1 MSKTT
6 KNINTIKQSKITN
19 KTDKAVKTVKADARL
34 ETNNPALRAR
44 PAKKGKP
51 IERGRAIIG
60 IIGAGKIGEAI
71 ISGLLSQQVKTRS
84 QIIATARSAE
94 RASYVHEKFK
104 IRCTNDNKQLINE
117 CGIIIL
123 AVKPQIISSVLT
135 EIAPHIREDQ
145 LIISVAAGV
154 TTFFIESY
162 ISSKNPVIRAM
173 PNLCCQVNAGMTV
186 LSKGANASDADA
198 DTALKLFE
206 PVSKVIVLDEKYLDS
221 VTGLSGSGP
230 AYLYIAIEALAEG
243 GVKVGLPRE
252 VATLLAAQ
260 TALGAAQMVLET
272 RAHPALLKD
281 MVTTPA
287 GVTIDGIM
295 ELEEGKFR
303 VTLIKAVIKGT
314 ERSKEL
320 VKI

>member
-1 MSKTT
+1 MPQITKKKKNAVTLT
-6 KNINTIKQSKITN
+6 KNSI
-19 KTDKAVKTVKADARL
+19 V
-34 ETNNPALRAR
+34 
-44 PAKKGKP
+44 
-51 IERGRAIIG
+51 G

-71 ISGLLSQQVKTRS
+71 ISGLLDQKVKSRS
-84 QIIATARSAE
+84 QIIATAKSRE
-94 RASYVHEKFK
+94 RADYIKKNFN
-104 IRCTNDNKQLINE
+104 IACTNDNKKLIGE
-117 CGIIIL
+117 CDIILL
-123 AVKPQIISSVLT
+123 AVKPQVISSVLA
-135 EIAPHIREDQ
+135 EIAPGIRPGQ

-154 TTFFIESY
+154 TTFFIESFL
-162 ISSKNPVIRAM
+162 SGKNPVIRAM

-186 LSKGANASDADA
+186 LSKGADAKDA
-198 DTALKLFE
+198 HIAIAEELFK
-206 PVSKVIVLDEKYLDS
+206 PVSKVLVLDEKHLDS

-230 AYLYIAIEALAEG
+230 AYIYIAIEALAEG

-260 TALGAAQMVLET
+260 TALGAAQMVLKT
-272 RAHPALLKD
+272 HSHPALLKD

-303 VTLIKAVIKGT
+303 VTLIKAVMKGT

-320 VKI
+320 VKA

>member
-1 MSKTT
+1 MKNNSKAAMTERL
-6 KNINTIKQSKITN
+6 Q
-19 KTDKAVKTVKADARL
+19 KAAAGKAPRGTKTVRKNRDSR
-34 ETNNPALRAR
+34 
-44 PAKKGKP
+44 
-51 IERGRAIIG
+51 IIG

-71 ISGLLSQQVKTRS
+71 IAGLLDRKVRTRGE
-84 QIIATARSAE
+84 IIATARSRE
-94 RASYVHEKFK
+94 RAAYVREQLGVE
-104 IRCTNDNKQLINE
+104 CANDNLDLIRR
-117 CGIIIL
+117 CGVIIL

-135 EIAPHIREDQ
+135 EIAPHLTEGQ

-154 TTFFIESY
+154 TTFFIESFLG
-162 ISSKNPVIRAM
+162 SKNPVIRAM

-186 LSKGANASDADA
+186 LSKGANAGDEHVEIA
-198 DTALKLFE
+198 TRLFE
-206 PVSKVIVLDEKYLDS
+206 PVSRVIVLEEKHLDA

-230 AYLYIAIEALAEG
+230 AYIYIAIEALAEG

-260 TALGAAQMVLET
+260 TAMGAASMVLKT
-272 RAHPALLKD
+272 HSHPALLKD

-303 VTLIKAVIKGT
+303 VTLIKAVMKGT

-320 VKI
+320 VKV

>member
-1 MSKTT
+1 MPGTT
-6 KNINTIKQSKITN
+6 KIKKNEVS
-19 KTDKAVKTVKADARL
+19 KAVNSSKENKADRS
-34 ETNNPALRAR
+34 NKS
-44 PAKKGKP
+44 KKSK
-51 IERGRAIIG
+51 EYDRSVIG

-71 ISGLLSQQVKTRS
+71 ISGLLSQKVKTRA
-84 QIIATARSAE
+84 QIIATARSGS
-94 RASYVHEKFK
+94 RADYIHKNFK
-104 IRCTNDNKQLINE
+104 IRCTTDNIKLVNE
-117 CGIIIL
+117 CGILIL

-135 EIAPHIREDQ
+135 EIAPHIKEGQ

-162 ISSKNPVIRAM
+162 LGSKNPVIRAM

-186 LSKGANASDADA
+186 LSKGAHAEDSDA

-206 PVSKVIVLDEKYLDS
+206 PVSKVIILEEKHLDS

-230 AYLYIAIEALAEG
+230 AYIYIAIEALAEG

-260 TALGAAQMVLET
+260 TALGAAQMVLKT
-272 RAHPALLKD
+272 HSHPALLKD

>member
-1 MSKTT
+1 MPQTTPKKKNAVTLSK
-6 KNINTIKQSKITN
+6 NSI
-19 KTDKAVKTVKADARL
+19 V
-34 ETNNPALRAR
+34 
-44 PAKKGKP
+44 
-51 IERGRAIIG
+51 G

-71 ISGLLSQQVKTRS
+71 ISGLLDQKVKSRS
-84 QIIATARSAE
+84 QIIATAKSRE
-94 RASYVHEKFK
+94 RAGYIKKHFS
-104 IRCTNDNKQLINE
+104 IACANDNKKLIGE
-117 CGIIIL
+117 CDIILL
-123 AVKPQIISSVLT
+123 AVKPQVISSVLA
-135 EIAPHIREDQ
+135 EIAPNIKPGQ

-154 TTFFIESY
+154 TTFFIESFL
-162 ISSKNPVIRAM
+162 SGKNPVIRAM

-186 LSKGANASDADA
+186 LSKGANAKDAHIA
-198 DTALKLFE
+198 ITEELFK
-206 PVSKVIVLDEKYLDS
+206 PVSRVLVLDEKHLDS

-230 AYLYIAIEALAEG
+230 AYIYIAIEALAEG

-260 TALGAAQMVLET
+260 TALGAAQMVLKT
-272 RAHPALLKD
+272 HSHPALLKD

-303 VTLIKAVIKGT
+303 VTLIKAVMKGT

-320 VKI
+320 VKA

>member
-1 MSKTT
+1 MPQITKKKKNAVTLT
-6 KNINTIKQSKITN
+6 KNSI
-19 KTDKAVKTVKADARL
+19 V
-34 ETNNPALRAR
+34 
-44 PAKKGKP
+44 
-51 IERGRAIIG
+51 G

-71 ISGLLSQQVKTRS
+71 ISGLLDQKVKSRS
-84 QIIATARSAE
+84 QIIATAKSRE
-94 RASYVHEKFK
+94 RADYIKKNFN
-104 IRCTNDNKQLINE
+104 IACTNDNKKLIGE
-117 CGIIIL
+117 CDIILL
-123 AVKPQIISSVLT
+123 AVKPQVISSVLA
-135 EIAPHIREDQ
+135 EIAPGIRPGQ

-154 TTFFIESY
+154 TTFFIESFL
-162 ISSKNPVIRAM
+162 SGKNPVIRAM

-186 LSKGANASDADA
+186 LSKGTDAKDA
-198 DTALKLFE
+198 HIAIAEELFK
-206 PVSKVIVLDEKYLDS
+206 PVSKVLVLDEKHLDS

-230 AYLYIAIEALAEG
+230 AYIYIAIEALAEG

-260 TALGAAQMVLET
+260 TALGAAQMVLKT
-272 RAHPALLKD
+272 HSHPALLKD

-303 VTLIKAVIKGT
+303 VTLIKAVMKGT

-320 VKI
+320 VKA

>member
-1 MSKTT
+1 MPVT
-6 KNINTIKQSKITN
+6 KKINKKKIN
-19 KTDKAVKTVKADARL
+19 AAVKSEKQNKSGRSNKL
-34 ETNNPALRAR
+34 NKPAACDRAV
-44 PAKKGKP
+44 
-51 IERGRAIIG
+51 IG

-71 ISGLLSQQVKTRS
+71 ISGLLSQKVKTRS
-84 QIIATARSAE
+84 QIIATARSE
-94 RASYVHEKFK
+94 SRAAYVRKNFK
-104 IRCTNDNKQLINE
+104 ISCTTDNIDLVNQ
-117 CGIIIL
+117 CGVIML

-135 EIAPHIREDQ
+135 EIAPHVKEGQ

-162 ISSKNPVIRAM
+162 LASKNPVIRAM

-186 LSKGANASDADA
+186 LSKGAHAGDSDA

-206 PVSKVIVLDEKYLDS
+206 PVSKVIVLEEKYLDS

-230 AYLYIAIEALAEG
+230 AYIYIAIEALAEG

-260 TALGAAQMVLET
+260 TAFGAAQMVLQT
-272 RAHPALLKD
+272 HSHPALLKD

>member
-1 MSKTT
+1 
-6 KNINTIKQSKITN
+6 
-19 KTDKAVKTVKADARL
+19 
-34 ETNNPALRAR
+34 
-44 PAKKGKP
+44 
-51 IERGRAIIG
+51 
-60 IIGAGKIGEAI
+60 
-71 ISGLLSQQVKTRS
+71 
-84 QIIATARSAE
+84 
-94 RASYVHEKFK
+94 
-104 IRCTNDNKQLINE
+104 
-117 CGIIIL
+117 
-123 AVKPQIISSVLT
+123 
-135 EIAPHIREDQ
+135 
-145 LIISVAAGV
+145 
-154 TTFFIESY
+154 
-162 ISSKNPVIRAM
+162 M

-186 LSKGANASDADA
+186 LSKGAHAEDSDA

-206 PVSKVIVLDEKYLDS
+206 PVSKVIVLEEKYLDS

-230 AYLYIAIEALAEG
+230 AYIYIAIEALAEG

-260 TALGAAQMVLET
+260 TAFGAAQMVLKT
-272 RAHPALLKD
+272 HSHPALLKD

-303 VTLIKAVIKGT
+303 VTLIKAVVKGT

>member
-1 MSKTT
+1 MKEKT
-6 KNINTIKQSKITN
+6 KKKEIKS
-19 KTDKAVKTVKADARL
+19 V
-34 ETNNPALRAR
+34 E
-44 PAKKGKP
+44 KKGVSKV
-51 IERGRAIIG
+51 RAKTPAPLKSKKAPENKVIG

-71 ISGLLSQQVKTRS
+71 ISGLLDQKVKSRS
-84 QIIATARSAE
+84 EIIATAKSAR
-94 RASYVHEKFK
+94 RAAYIKENFN
-104 IRCTNDNKQLINE
+104 IACTNDNRELINK
-117 CGIIIL
+117 CGVIIL
-123 AVKPQIISSVLT
+123 AVKPQVISSVLS
-135 EIAPHIREDQ
+135 EIAPHIKEGQ

-154 TTFFIESY
+154 TTFFIESFLR
-162 ISSKNPVIRAM
+162 SKNPVIRAM
-173 PNLCCQVNAGMTV
+173 PNLCCQVNAGMTA
-186 LSKGANASDADA
+186 LSKGANAGDEHIEMAM
-198 DTALKLFE
+198 KLFE
-206 PVSKVIVLDEKYLDS
+206 PVSRMVELEEKHLDA

-230 AYLYIAIEALAEG
+230 AYIYIAIEALAEG

-260 TALGAAQMVLET
+260 TALGAAQMVLKT
-272 RAHPALLKD
+272 HSHPALLKD

-303 VTLIKAVIKGT
+303 VTLIKAVMKGT

>member
-1 MSKTT
+1 MTGMKKNKTKSIIKNPQQTAAGKKSKPA
-6 KNINTIKQSKITN
+6 SKINSRNVFRKN
-19 KTDKAVKTVKADARL
+19 KKIDIKLQNV
-34 ETNNPALRAR
+34 
-44 PAKKGKP
+44 
-51 IERGRAIIG
+51 IG

-71 ISGLLSQQVKTRS
+71 ISGLLSQKVKNHS
-84 QIIATARSAE
+84 EIIATARSRE
-94 RASYVHEKFK
+94 RADYIIKNFK
-104 IRCTNDNKQLINE
+104 INCGNDNKALIDK
-117 CGIIIL
+117 CGVIIL
-123 AVKPQIISSVLT
+123 AVKPQILSAVLS
-135 EIAPHIREDQ
+135 EIAPAIKPGQ
-145 LIISVAAGV
+145 IIISVAAGV
-154 TTFFIESY
+154 TTFFIESFLHT
-162 ISSKNPVIRAM
+162 KNPVIRAM

-186 LSKGANASDADA
+186 LSKGADAKDEDADIA
-198 DTALKLFE
+198 VKLFE
-206 PVSKVIVLDEKYLDS
+206 PVSRVIVLEEKYLDS

-230 AYLYIAIEALAEG
+230 AYIYIAIEALAEG

-260 TALGAAQMVLET
+260 TAMGAAQMVLQT
-272 RAHPALLKD
+272 HSHPAMLKD

-303 VTLIKAVIKGT
+303 VTLIKAVVKGT